1 MSLYLRQRRK
11 PKNRKGVENMKN
23 INRNIRVVAENIDCS
38 PGFNIYLDFSGQREF
53 LMFHRRN
60 GLLYSLL
67 RDGICVGDLA
77 RWAPGKDSNRYAC
90 ITKSSRRHAKKLV
103 GMVSHLL
110 DVIEEYLKE
119 RTLVQEIVPKE
130 SYSVLWNE
138 TAA

>member
-1 MSLYLRQRRK
+1 
-11 PKNRKGVENMKN
+11 MKN
-23 INRNIRVVAENIDCS
+23 INRNIRVVAENTDCS

-77 RWAPGKDSNRYAC
+77 RWAPGK
-90 ITKSSRRHAKKLV
+90 
-103 GMVSHLL
+103 
-110 DVIEEYLKE
+110 
-119 RTLVQEIVPKE
+119 VQEIVPKE
-130 SYSVLWNE
+130 IYSGLWNE